1 MTDEKRTKSIK
12 IRVNESE
19 FSALN
24 NQKEK
29 AGFSM
34 LADYMRSVSL
44 GLDVQRKKEYPKVDP
59 VLLRQIS
66 GIGNNINQVARQINA
81 SKETPIN
88 AMQMISYLA
97 SIDRTLA
104 KIRDNWSIPD
114 AR

>member
-19 FSALN
+19 FSELN

-44 GLDVQRKKEYPKVDP
+44 NLEVSAKQEYPKVDP
-59 VLLRQIS
+59 VLQRQLS
-66 GIGNNINQVARQINA
+66 GIGNNINQIARQINSSEIKA
-81 SKETPIN
+81 GDSLQI
-88 AMQMISYLA
+88 ISYLA
-97 SIDRTLA
+97 SIDKNL
-104 KIRDNWSIPD
+104 KQISQSWSIQK
-114 AR
+114 